1 MRPLEGEHISAAQAR
16 DRFADLLN
24 RAAYGQERIILTR
37 RGKPIAALVPVEDVE
52 WLEDIENESD
62 LKAVQEARKEIER
75 EGTVPLDEVLNEFG
89 IER

>member
-1 MRPLEGEHISAAQAR
+1 MRELQGKHIPAAQAR

-62 LKAVQEARKEIER
+62 LKAIQEARKEIKR
-75 EGTVPLDEVLNEFG
+75 EGTIPFEEIKGELGLE
-89 IER
+89 